1 MHVIVVSIIGRA
13 GGDDRFKMLW
23 RMRGD
28 LQTVESTPGNA
39 VMPTFPLHHCWA
51 QAIRSLRRCR
61 VVPVA
66 NIRRRARLR
75 NRRCRAGQG
84 ERTRS
89 SFRHVSESDRIV
101 DKAHVTLRYGM
112 ASSTTGNTSATPS
125 ITTSVGRG
133 IHIFAD
139 SFFPSLKRISTWS
152 SRPLHRV
159 FASCSYLLHASFSAG
174 ATHMLLTFHSARSRS
189 PTATRASLD
198 EMWARISTLPLVS
211 IIL

>member
-1 MHVIVVSIIGRA
+1 MIALRCSGVCEATCR
-13 GGDDRFKMLW
+13 LLNP
-23 RMRGD
+23 
-28 LQTVESTPGNA
+28 LQEMP

-51 QAIRSLRRCR
+51 ASHSITSQMSSCSR
-61 VVPVA
+61 
-66 NIRRRARLR
+66 
-75 NRRCRAGQG
+75 G
-84 ERTRS
+84 EYS
-89 SFRHVSESDRIV
+89 SSSTPSESPLPRRSRRTHTYPRSDTYPNRTASSIR
-101 DKAHVTLRYGM
+101 HTSSLRYGM

-139 SFFPSLKRISTWS
+139 SFFRRLNGFRRGRA
-152 SRPLHRV
+152 RPLHRV